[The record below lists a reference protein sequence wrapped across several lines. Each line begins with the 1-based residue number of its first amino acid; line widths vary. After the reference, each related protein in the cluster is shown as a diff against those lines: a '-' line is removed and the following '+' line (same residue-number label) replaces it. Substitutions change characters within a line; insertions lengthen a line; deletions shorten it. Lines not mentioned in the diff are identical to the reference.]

1 MFGAWAPGCS
11 LARAAAPMKNPRAA
25 GSRRLAGLL
34 EAALLRETRLWK
46 VPVFKNGGVQ
56 GADVSSSQHQEMIL
70 WLGEMNRMFHFCPE
84 TFALGV
90 CVLSRLLFTVKA
102 QTKYLKCIAFTSLVL
117 AAKINEEDEV
127 IGSVQ
132 DLVVQSG
139 CNFSTAEI
147 LRMER
152 IILDK
157 LNWDLYIAT
166 PVDFIHIFHALLV
179 CGHPHLVPSI
189 GPGSGVGWDSE
200 KDPAAPP
207 MPGRQKRPAGF
218 QAALWTRQ
226 VQHCMACHQLW
237 QFKGSTL
244 ALAIITL
251 ELEALTPDWFSVFTD
266 LLRKAQVDSGD
277 FIHCK
282 EMVDEYLRSPE
293 FSLPTNAVYIFQRA
307 QIRDDE
313 DEADDD
319 DDDDDDDDE
328 EERARSPTQRLSTR
342 RRRRRAGGQQ
352 GDSDEYYDGFGCLY
366 DEGEALG
373 PRGPCP
379 PLHPADD

>member
-1 MFGAWAPGCS
+1 
-11 LARAAAPMKNPRAA
+11 MKNPGAVE
-25 GSRRLAGLL
+25 SRRLDGLL
-34 EAALLRETRLWK
+34 EAALVREARLWK
-46 VPVFKNGGVQ
+46 VPVFKNGCIQ
-56 GADVSSSQHQEMIL
+56 GADISSSQHQEMIL
-70 WLGEMNRMFHFCPE
+70 WLGEMNRLFQFCPE

-90 CVLSRLLFTVKA
+90 CVLHRLLSTVKA
-102 QTKYLKCIAFTSLVL
+102 QPKYLKCIAFTSLVL

-157 LNWDLYIAT
+157 LHWDLYTAT

-179 CGHPHLVPSI
+179 SGHPHLIPSI
-189 GPGSGVGWDSE
+189 GLSSGVSLDSATE
-200 KDPAAPP
+200 PSLE
-207 MPGRQKRPAGF
+207 PGHQKRPAGL

-266 LLRKAQVDSGD
+266 LLKKAQVDSAE

-282 EMVDEYLRSPE
+282 EMVDEYLHSLE
-293 FSLPTNAVYIFQRA
+293 FSLPANAVYIFDSA
-307 QIRDDE
+307 QIQD
-313 DEADDD
+313 
-319 DDDDDDDDE
+319 
-328 EERARSPTQRLSTR
+328 EERARSPTQRSR
-342 RRRRRAGGQQ
+342 RRQGGREE
-352 GDSDEYYDGFGCLY
+352 GDSDEYYDGFRCLY
-366 DEGEALG
+366 NEEVTSGEQENDVEGSQQKNVS
-373 PRGPCP
+373 PCP
-379 PLHPADD
+379 PLHPAVN

>member
-1 MFGAWAPGCS
+1 
-11 LARAAAPMKNPRAA
+11 MKNPGAA
-25 GSRRLAGLL
+25 ESGRLAILL
-34 EAALLRETRLWK
+34 DAALVREARLWK
-46 VPVFKNGGVQ
+46 VPVFKNGCIQ
-56 GADVSSSQHQEMIL
+56 GADISLSQHQEMIL
-70 WLGEMNRMFHFCPE
+70 WLGEMSRLFQFCPE

-90 CVLSRLLFTVKA
+90 CVLNRLLSTVKA
-102 QTKYLKCIAFTSLVL
+102 QPKYLKCIAFTSLIL

-127 IGSVQ
+127 IGSVK

-157 LNWDLYIAT
+157 LHWDLYTAT

-179 CGHPHLVPSI
+179 SGHPHLVPSI
-189 GPGSGVGWDSE
+189 GLGSGVGWDLTT
-200 KDPAAPP
+200 DPGSLGAG
-207 MPGRQKRPAGF
+207 PGHQKRPPGF

-251 ELEALTPDWFSVFTD
+251 ELEVLTPDWFSVFTD
-266 LLRKAQVDSGD
+266 LLKRAQIDSSE

-282 EMVDEYLRSPE
+282 EMVDEYLHSLE
-293 FSLPTNAVYIFQRA
+293 FSLPTNAVYIFDSA
-307 QIRDDE
+307 QIQD
-313 DEADDD
+313 
-319 DDDDDDDDE
+319 
-328 EERARSPTQRLSTR
+328 EERAPSPTQRLR
-342 RRRRRAGGQQ
+342 HARRARGGGEQ
-352 GDSDEYYDGFGCLY
+352 GDSDEYYDGFWCLY
-366 DEGEALG
+366 NEETTPGAEGKGADSLFASQQKNAS
-373 PRGPCP
+373 PCP
-379 PLHPADD
+379 PLHPAVN

>member
-1 MFGAWAPGCS
+1 
-11 LARAAAPMKNPRAA
+11 MKNPGAVE
-25 GSRRLAGLL
+25 SRRLVGLL
-34 EAALLRETRLWK
+34 EAALVREARLWK
-46 VPVFKNGGVQ
+46 VPVFKNGCIQ
-56 GADVSSSQHQEMIL
+56 GADISSSQHQEVIL
-70 WLGEMNRMFHFCPE
+70 WLGEMNRLFHFCPE

-90 CVLSRLLFTVKA
+90 CVLHRLLSTVKA
-102 QTKYLKCIAFTSLVL
+102 QPKYLKCIAFTSLVL

-157 LNWDLYIAT
+157 LHWDLYTAT
-166 PVDFIHIFHALLV
+166 AVDFIHIFHALLV
-179 CGHPHLVPSI
+179 SGHPHLIPSI
-189 GPGSGVGWDSE
+189 GLGSGVSWDSAT
-200 KDPAAPP
+200 DPGTLPAE
-207 MPGRQKRPAGF
+207 PGHQKRPAGL

-266 LLRKAQVDSGD
+266 LLKKAQVDSAE

-282 EMVDEYLRSPE
+282 EMVDEYLHSLE
-293 FSLPTNAVYIFQRA
+293 FSLPANAVYILDSA
-307 QIRDDE
+307 QIQD
-313 DEADDD
+313 
-319 DDDDDDDDE
+319 
-328 EERARSPTQRLSTR
+328 EERAWSPTQRHGRQRSSR
-342 RRRRRAGGQQ
+342 DQ
-352 GDSDEYYDGFGCLY
+352 GDSDEYYDGFRCLY
-366 DEGEALG
+366 NEEATPGAQINDTEGSQQKNIS
-373 PRGPCP
+373 PCP
-379 PLHPADD
+379 PLHPAIN

>member
-1 MFGAWAPGCS
+1 
-11 LARAAAPMKNPRAA
+11 MKNPGSAE
-25 GSRRLAGLL
+25 SRRLAGLL
-34 EAALLRETRLWK
+34 ESALAREARLWK
-46 VPVFKNGGVQ
+46 TPVFKNGCIQ
-56 GADVSSSQHQEMIL
+56 GADISSSLHQQMIL
-70 WLGEMNRMFHFCPE
+70 WLGEMSRMFQFCPE

-90 CVLSRLLFTVKA
+90 CVLNRLLSTVKA
-102 QTKYLKCIAFTSLVL
+102 QPKYLKCIAFTSLVL

-127 IGSVQ
+127 IGSVK

-157 LNWDLYIAT
+157 LHWDLYTAT

-179 CGHPHLVPSI
+179 NGHPHLIPSI
-189 GPGSGVGWDSE
+189 GLGSSVGSATEPGAL
-200 KDPAAPP
+200 PAEPGDQKSPP
-207 MPGRQKRPAGF
+207 VL

-251 ELEALTPDWFSVFTD
+251 ELEALTADWFSVFTD
-266 LLRKAQVDSGD
+266 LLKKAQVDSAE

-282 EMVDEYLRSPE
+282 EVVDEYLHSLE
-293 FSLPTNAVYIFQRA
+293 FSLPTNAVYIFEGA
-307 QIRDDE
+307 QIQE
-313 DEADDD
+313 Q
-319 DDDDDDDDE
+319 
-328 EERARSPTQRLSTR
+328 ERAWSPSQRLRVTR
-342 RRRRRAGGQQ
+342 RGQEGRQQ
-352 GDSDEYYDGFGCLY
+352 GDLDEYCDGFGCLY
-366 DEGEALG
+366 NEETDPEEEASEIEDLFVSQKIIS
-373 PRGPCP
+373 RCP
-379 PLHPADD
+379 PLHPAVI

>member
-1 MFGAWAPGCS
+1 
-11 LARAAAPMKNPRAA
+11 MKNPGAA

-90 CVLSRLLFTVKA
+90 CVLSRLLSTVKA

-127 IGSVQ
+127 IGSVP

-157 LNWDLYIAT
+157 LDWDLYIAT
-166 PVDFIHIFHALLV
+166 PVDFVHIVSWQTFLFFLSFFLSQLL
-179 CGHPHLVPSI
+179 PSCR
-189 GPGSGVGWDSE
+189 SKSE
-200 KDPAAPP
+200 LD
-207 MPGRQKRPAGF
+207 
-218 QAALWTRQ
+218 
-226 VQHCMACHQLW
+226 
-237 QFKGSTL
+237 
-244 ALAIITL
+244 
-251 ELEALTPDWFSVFTD
+251 
-266 LLRKAQVDSGD
+266 
-277 FIHCK
+277 
-282 EMVDEYLRSPE
+282 
-293 FSLPTNAVYIFQRA
+293 
-307 QIRDDE
+307 
-313 DEADDD
+313 
-319 DDDDDDDDE
+319 
-328 EERARSPTQRLSTR
+328 
-342 RRRRRAGGQQ
+342 
-352 GDSDEYYDGFGCLY
+352 
-366 DEGEALG
+366 
-373 PRGPCP
+373 
-379 PLHPADD
+379 